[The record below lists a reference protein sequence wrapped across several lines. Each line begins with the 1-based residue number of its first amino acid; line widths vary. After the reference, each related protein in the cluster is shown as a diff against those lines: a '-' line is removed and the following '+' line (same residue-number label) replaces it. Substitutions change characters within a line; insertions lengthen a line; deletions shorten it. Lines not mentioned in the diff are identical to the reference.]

1 MTSAKNDPKRKSVL
15 EDKEKF
21 GKSEDA
27 DKLAHMG
34 TKPGEKADRSK
45 ASEPQKK

>member
-1 MTSAKNDPKRKSVL
+1 MTSAKDDAKRKSVL

-21 GKSEDA
+21 GKSEEA

-34 TKPGEKADRSK
+34 SKPDEKPGRSK
-45 ASEPQKK
+45 ASEPRKK